1 MSPKS
6 TRKMV
11 GGADVGSSLIGF
23 AVVIVALYLLYLLYN
38 WLFTKGKPASTVS
51 LSGPATLQATKPANK
66 DMPKPP
72 GTGGQPCAAWM
83 DLSGVTDGG
92 QYSVDLWAYV
102 TDTKGFL
109 NPGSTPLANL
119 LEIGNRDTSG
129 NTLLYIGLN
138 PVNAALIVRQ
148 NTTSEQIKNTLDAAD
163 SSGNYPLADLIANY
177 NSGVKYSSRNKCDII
192 NGIEYQRWIL
202 ITVVANARVLDI
214 YIDGKLARSC
224 VYNTAYS
231 LSKTGSTA
239 ARVYL
244 GHSNND
250 NLKAFFSNSNYYNYA
265 LSPEAVWRSYQYG
278 PKGPFNVWKWIK
290 SFFTINNK
298 VELGSLNNMNTC
310 AACNM

>member
-1 MSPKS
+1 
-6 TRKMV
+6 MV
-11 GGADVGSSLIGF
+11 GGGDVGSSVIGF
-23 AVVIVALYLLYLLYN
+23 VTVLVALYLLYLLYN

-51 LSGPATLQATKPANK
+51 LSGPVTLQATKHANK

-72 GTGGQPCAAWM
+72 GGQSCAAFTE
-83 DLSGVTDGG
+83 LTGITDGG

-109 NPGSTPLANL
+109 MDSTSTPLANL
-119 LEIGNRDTSG
+119 LEIGNRDSGG

-148 NTTSEQIKNTLDAAD
+148 NTTSEQIRPDVSATAAP
-163 SSGNYPLADLIANY
+163 GNYPLADLIANY
-177 NSGVKYSSRNKCDII
+177 NSGTNYSSRNKCDII

-224 VYNTAYS
+224 VYNSAYS
-231 LSKTGSTA
+231 LSKPGSTA
-239 ARVYL
+239 ARVYI
-244 GHSNND
+244 GHSNNN

-278 PKGPFNVWKWIK
+278 PKGPFNLWKWIQ
-290 SFFTINNK
+290 SFFTINDTL
-298 VELGSLNNMNTC
+298 EDGSLNNMNTC
-310 AACNM
+310 AACSM